1 MRIPKCPNLDCATF
15 ETSLSRKVCG
25 KGAYDQ
31 NCDILGIHSTRIH
44 RWTPMGENHDIAV
57 WRRALELSDSSIK
70 PIEIALMYRVMRI
83 DVPIIDL
90 EEVVGSETDSIM
102 TSRRDGGKE
111 TAVEDS
117 GVGVRESICG
127 AVEEDEV
134 S

>member
-1 MRIPKCPNLDCATF
+1 MP
-15 ETSLSRKVCG
+15 SLIFCG